1 VGGRERS
8 YQGQEVS
15 LDRQAL
21 LGVVHH
27 VHELTDH
34 RQVKDDVDPRYHLE
48 ALDYVRDERLP
59 KALAGL
65 ERLLG
70 PGKSARDRPRSRGK
84 FIAAI
89 RRKNGEVKS
98 LIFQIS
104 FRNSKQSARHISSSC
119 ERAKCLR
126 KFFVDKAGN
135 VTCYPF
141 NYRSQ

>member
-1 VGGRERS
+1 MGDVFRG
-8 YQGQEVS
+8 
-15 LDRQAL
+15 DRPYFVWLRL
-21 LGVVHH
+21 LRIH
-27 VHELTDH
+27 
-34 RQVKDDVDPRYHLE
+34 P
-48 ALDYVRDERLP
+48 A
-59 KALAGL
+59 AL

-89 RRKNGEVKS
+89 RRKNGEIKS

-135 VTCYPF
+135 VTCSPF